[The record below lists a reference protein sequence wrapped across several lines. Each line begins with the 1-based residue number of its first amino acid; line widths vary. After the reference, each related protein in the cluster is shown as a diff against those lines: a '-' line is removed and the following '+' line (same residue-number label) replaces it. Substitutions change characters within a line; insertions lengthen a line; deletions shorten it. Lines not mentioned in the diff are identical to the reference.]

1 MLIEKVRS
9 RAFLYDVKSGD
20 YRDQEMRTNA
30 WEEIGKELKIKPG
43 TAKDTWEKLRRCFM
57 NALSRRRNKKSGDG
71 ATQMPPWRFEQE
83 MSFLLPS
90 FSTRKTQSNLQEV
103 DELHKEVVDS
113 PETSTNHRSGYY
125 MNYEVSPSQ
134 DTPQTSQ
141 GDHIASSKV
150 PNETHVNFQNIAN
163 KKKKRDGGDNDIHKM
178 VKIMRENSTLRRI
191 RHEERKISSLD
202 LDDTDMFF
210 LSLAKTAKTLPPLE
224 LAKVKLQVSQAV
236 LQMQIAL
243 GEQAQNRKSSA
254 SPASHNSTSSE
265 TSFSPHPI
273 STASAASCSPG
284 TLPLVND
291 PINSEYLGPK
301 ALSSGPSS
309 VPENEVESEPDES
322 EKWIHTVGAEVSSP
336 KMKKRQS
343 KLSEERQNCCDN
355 HANQANQSMIPQKQ
369 DDKLNALALA
379 VSKKLR
385 KMDCHQQMYA
395 ENVINRA
402 LFFGS
407 MGLLTAFSDGHPTSS
422 HNTGSTSSLPPEKQR
437 KLVTRK
443 HPKTPPGPKNAP
455 EELLEL
461 TFIKEEPSTSD
472 NEVALYEPTFVDV
485 SVPSTIEDGPFI
497 KSEPPETITAESP
510 DETFSKYSEPTRTQ
524 SPQEV
529 QSCMTS
535 KNNSASNTSL
545 RPSEPALEPPP
556 LVLLNKSSPRASI
569 SGKSTEQRNPKK
581 KRSLQESND
590 GNETLPIFQTDVPE
604 AEVRVRIA
612 ELQVGQMKKEY
623 EVKMKNQQIIAEQ
636 FKKEHEAK
644 MKEHELKMKKVKGQI
659 VEMEFRCQE
668 MMKQSVIENKVHE
681 LTVMDLEQKL
691 STSQIIH
698 ELTVQELKQ
707 KLYNSQLEQQILEK
721 KLNAH
726 PS

>member
-1 MLIEKVRS
+1 
-9 RAFLYDVKSGD
+9 
-20 YRDQEMRTNA
+20 
-30 WEEIGKELKIKPG
+30 
-43 TAKDTWEKLRRCFM
+43 
-57 NALSRRRNKKSGDG
+57 
-71 ATQMPPWRFEQE
+71 
-83 MSFLLPS
+83 
-90 FSTRKTQSNLQEV
+90 
-103 DELHKEVVDS
+103 
-113 PETSTNHRSGYY
+113 
-125 MNYEVSPSQ
+125 
-134 DTPQTSQ
+134 
-141 GDHIASSKV
+141 
-150 PNETHVNFQNIAN
+150 
-163 KKKKRDGGDNDIHKM
+163 
-178 VKIMRENSTLRRI
+178 
-191 RHEERKISSLD
+191 
-202 LDDTDMFF
+202 
-210 LSLAKTAKTLPPLE
+210 
-224 LAKVKLQVSQAV
+224 
-236 LQMQIAL
+236 MQIAV

-254 SPASHNSTSSE
+254 SPTSHNSTSSE
-265 TSFSPHPI
+265 TSFSPRPI

-291 PINSEYLGPK
+291 PINSEYLGLK

-309 VPENEVESEPDES
+309 VPENEVESETDES
-322 EKWIHTVGAEVSSP
+322 EKWIHTVGAEVPSP

-604 AEVRVRIA
+604 AEVRVRVA
-612 ELQVGQMKKEY
+612 ELQVEQMKKEY

>member
-1 MLIEKVRS
+1 MRFKDYSQLEFVNLVSSKKFSNYSHLPIEELLKYIMINGLDEVYEQVSKLIRLVLTLPLSAASIEAGPSTFHRTKSFLKSTMSDSSLTCLSTLVIETKLLSEMTRDLVFKSTVTSLFEGGNSRGKRVSVPCKINNLRS
-9 RAFLYDVKSGD
+9 AF
-20 YRDQEMRTNA
+20 R
-30 WEEIGKELKIKPG
+30 KELKKIK
-43 TAKDTWEKLRRCFM
+43 K
-57 NALSRRRNKKSGDG
+57 RNKGTGSGPQDVYVPKLWYFDLLG
-71 ATQMPPWRFEQE
+71 
-83 MSFLLPS
+83 FL
-90 FSTRKTQSNLQEV
+90 
-103 DELHKEVVDS
+103 
-113 PETSTNHRSGYY
+113 
-125 MNYEVSPSQ
+125 
-134 DTPQTSQ
+134 
-141 GDHIASSKV
+141 
-150 PNETHVNFQNIAN
+150 
-163 KKKKRDGGDNDIHKM
+163 RDQDIHQPS
-178 VKIMRENSTLRRI
+178 ITNIDGE
-191 RHEERKISSLD
+191 
-202 LDDTDMFF
+202 
-210 LSLAKTAKTLPPLE
+210 LE
-224 LAKVKLQVSQAV
+224 GV
-236 LQMQIAL
+236 
-243 GEQAQNRKSSA
+243 E
-254 SPASHNSTSSE
+254 
-265 TSFSPHPI
+265 
-273 STASAASCSPG
+273 
-284 TLPLVND
+284 
-291 PINSEYLGPK
+291 

-322 EKWIHTVGAEVSSP
+322 ERWIHAVGAEVSSP

-355 HANQANQSMIPQKQ
+355 HSNQANQSVIPQKQ

-443 HPKTPPGPKNAP
+443 HPKTLPGPKNAP

-510 DETFSKYSEPTRTQ
+510 DETFSKYSEPTCTQ

-535 KNNSASNTSL
+535 KNNSSSNTSL

-581 KRSLQESND
+581 KRSLQEAND
-590 GNETLPIFQTDVPE
+590 GNETLQIFQTDVPE
-604 AEVRVRIA
+604 AEVRVRVA
-612 ELQVGQMKKEY
+612 ELQVEQMKKEY

-698 ELTVQELKQ
+698 ELTIQELKQ

>member
-1 MLIEKVRS
+1 MEEMLIEKVRS

-43 TAKDTWEKLRRCFM
+43 TAKDMWEKLRRCFM

-83 MSFLLPS
+83 MSFILPS

-103 DELHKEVVDS
+103 DELHKEVVYS

-141 GDHIASSKV
+141 GDHIASSNV
-150 PNETHVNFQNIAN
+150 PNEMHVNFQNIAN

-191 RHEERKISSLD
+191 RHEERKVSSLD

-210 LSLAKTAKTLPPLE
+210 LSLAKTTKTLPPLE

-236 LQMQIAL
+236 LQMQIAV

-254 SPASHNSTSSE
+254 SPTSHNSTSRE
-265 TSFSPHPI
+265 TSFSPRPI

-291 PINSEYLGPK
+291 PINSEYLGLK

-309 VPENEVESEPDES
+309 VPENEVESETDES
-322 EKWIHTVGAEVSSP
+322 EKWIHTIGAEVPSP

-343 KLSEERQNCCDN
+343 KLSEEQQNCCDN

-369 DDKLNALALA
+369 DDKLNAAGFTNSQPMRQLTSLQ
-379 VSKKLR
+379 VYTHSKKKR
-385 KMDCHQQMYA
+385 
-395 ENVINRA
+395 R
-402 LFFGS
+402 
-407 MGLLTAFSDGHPTSS
+407 
-422 HNTGSTSSLPPEKQR
+422 STSSLPPEKQR

-604 AEVRVRIA
+604 AEVRVRVA
-612 ELQVGQMKKEY
+612 ELQVEQMKKEY

>member
-1 MLIEKVRS
+1 MPTSCCVPGCKSNYNSKPPRVSAFQFPNDKLLKLKWLSAIHRADFVPRKRSVVCIKHFDERFVVREDSVKRPDGSILTLKRDHLKLTKDAFPTYFVNLSKELPTLRKKPAIKQDKFEKRLERKHAQDKEDWLKDFDDLKCNLVY
-9 RAFLYDVKSGD
+9 FLKQVCELHFQDDHFQHEICAYK
-20 YRDQEMRTNA
+20 EMTDLTPA
-30 WEEIGKELKIKPG
+30 IDWCADDEIGGSI
-43 TAKDTWEKLRRCFM
+43 
-57 NALSRRRNKKSGDG
+57 
-71 ATQMPPWRFEQE
+71 
-83 MSFLLPS
+83 
-90 FSTRKTQSNLQEV
+90 
-103 DELHKEVVDS
+103 
-113 PETSTNHRSGYY
+113 
-125 MNYEVSPSQ
+125 
-134 DTPQTSQ
+134 
-141 GDHIASSKV
+141 
-150 PNETHVNFQNIAN
+150 PNQ
-163 KKKKRDGGDNDIHKM
+163 
-178 VKIMRENSTLRRI
+178 
-191 RHEERKISSLD
+191 
-202 LDDTDMFF
+202 
-210 LSLAKTAKTLPPLE
+210 
-224 LAKVKLQVSQAV
+224 
-236 LQMQIAL
+236 
-243 GEQAQNRKSSA
+243 
-254 SPASHNSTSSE
+254 
-265 TSFSPHPI
+265 
-273 STASAASCSPG
+273 
-284 TLPLVND
+284 
-291 PINSEYLGPK
+291 

-309 VPENEVESEPDES
+309 VPENEVESEPDEN
-322 EKWIHTVGAEVSSP
+322 EKWIHTIGAEVPSP
-336 KMKKRQS
+336 KM
-343 KLSEERQNCCDN
+343 EERQLKNCCAN
-355 HANQANQSMIPQKQ
+355 HSNQANQSMIPQKQ
-369 DDKLNALALA
+369 DDKLDALALA

-385 KMDCHQQMYA
+385 KMDCHQQTYA

-472 NEVALYEPTFVDV
+472 NEVAHYEPTFVDV
-485 SVPSTIEDGPFI
+485 SAPSTIEDGPFI

-510 DETFSKYSEPTRTQ
+510 DETFSKYSEPTCTQ

-529 QSCMTS
+529 QLCMTS

-545 RPSEPALEPPP
+545 RPSESALEPPP
-556 LVLLNKSSPRASI
+556 LVLLSKSSPQASI
-569 SGKSTEQRNPKK
+569 SGKSTEQRNLKK
-581 KRSLQESND
+581 KRSLQEAND

-604 AEVRVRIA
+604 AEVRVRVA
-612 ELQVGQMKKEY
+612 ELQVEQMKKEY
-623 EVKMKNQQIIAEQ
+623 EAKMKNQQIIAEQ
-636 FKKEHEAK
+636 FKKEHEAKMKEHEAK

-698 ELTVQELKQ
+698 ELTIQELKQ

-721 KLNAH
+721 RLNAH

>member
-1 MLIEKVRS
+1 MPTSCCVPGCKRNYNSKPPRVSAFQFPNDKLLQLKWLSAIHRADFVPRKRS
-9 RAFLYDVKSGD
+9 V
-20 YRDQEMRTNA
+20 
-30 WEEIGKELKIKPG
+30 
-43 TAKDTWEKLRRCFM
+43 
-57 NALSRRRNKKSGDG
+57 
-71 ATQMPPWRFEQE
+71 
-83 MSFLLPS
+83 
-90 FSTRKTQSNLQEV
+90 
-103 DELHKEVVDS
+103 
-113 PETSTNHRSGYY
+113 
-125 MNYEVSPSQ
+125 
-134 DTPQTSQ
+134 
-141 GDHIASSKV
+141 
-150 PNETHVNFQNIAN
+150 
-163 KKKKRDGGDNDIHKM
+163 
-178 VKIMRENSTLRRI
+178 
-191 RHEERKISSLD
+191 
-202 LDDTDMFF
+202 
-210 LSLAKTAKTLPPLE
+210 
-224 LAKVKLQVSQAV
+224 
-236 LQMQIAL
+236 
-243 GEQAQNRKSSA
+243 
-254 SPASHNSTSSE
+254 
-265 TSFSPHPI
+265 
-273 STASAASCSPG
+273 
-284 TLPLVND
+284 
-291 PINSEYLGPK
+291 

-309 VPENEVESEPDES
+309 VPENEVESEPDEN
-322 EKWIHTVGAEVSSP
+322 EKWIHIIGAEVPSP

-343 KLSEERQNCCDN
+343 KLSEERQLKNCCAN
-355 HANQANQSMIPQKQ
+355 HSNQANQSMIPQKQ
-369 DDKLNALALA
+369 DDKLDVLALA
-379 VSKKLR
+379 VSKKLS
-385 KMDCHQQMYA
+385 KMDCHQQTYA

-485 SVPSTIEDGPFI
+485 SAPSTIEDGPFI

-510 DETFSKYSEPTRTQ
+510 DETFSKYSEPTCTQ

-529 QSCMTS
+529 QLCMTS

-545 RPSEPALEPPP
+545 RTSESALEPPP
-556 LVLLNKSSPRASI
+556 LVLLSKSSPHASI

-581 KRSLQESND
+581 KRNLQEAND

-604 AEVRVRIA
+604 AEVRVRVA
-612 ELQVGQMKKEY
+612 ELQVEQMKKEY
-623 EVKMKNQQIIAEQ
+623 EAKMKNQQIIAEQ
-636 FKKEHEAK
+636 FKKEHEAKMKEHEAK

-698 ELTVQELKQ
+698 ELTIQELKQ

-721 KLNAH
+721 RLNAH